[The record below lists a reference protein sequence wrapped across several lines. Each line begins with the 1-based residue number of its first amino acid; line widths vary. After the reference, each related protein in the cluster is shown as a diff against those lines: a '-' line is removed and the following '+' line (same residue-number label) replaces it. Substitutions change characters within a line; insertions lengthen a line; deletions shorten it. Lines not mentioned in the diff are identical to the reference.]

1 MSAQIIEE
9 MRERIDTL
17 EQNLKRFLATEHEGV
32 TFGPEKE
39 YTASELKSEL
49 KYILFILS
57 AMIEYDE
64 DFIAL
69 SDKDKIENNND
80 EIGNISAYL
89 HEINQNLIENNYDKM
104 AYGLNGLKPI
114 VRKYALDSKILLKL
128 IETFK
133 NRANELDIM
142 ISKTQENVDETEK
155 TRKKTEAA
163 MEDID
168 EKTKLAESKFDDIS
182 QKITQLEDQSQQI
195 NILQEKSKNESKK
208 INELLITSNDHKEAI
223 SNFAEQIQQRENELK
238 SQSERTKLHDKKL
251 AEYEVEFKEWKK
263 RCMTEAEDLIKK
275 CREALDYATART
287 VSAAFASRYRYE
299 RHKNN
304 IWWLV
309 IALAASVTAG
319 IVGYFLVAFEQNITV
334 GAFLGRIA
342 VMSVAI
348 SIAWFCASQYVK
360 SKNIQEDYGYKSALA
375 KSIMP
380 FLDQFD
386 DEERRA
392 YLQMVL
398 MQIHQDP
405 LRKKHDVDMPISKI
419 LNMFGRNKKEKNEKN
434 EEDKAEKD
442 PAKDAN

>member
-1 MSAQIIEE
+1 MSAQMIEE

-17 EQNLKRFLATEHEGV
+17 EQNLKRFLVIEHEGV

-39 YTASELKSEL
+39 YTASGLKSEL

-57 AMIEYDE
+57 AMIECDE

-89 HEINQNLIENNYDKM
+89 HEINQNLVENNYDKM

-168 EKTKLAESKFDDIS
+168 EKTKLAESNFNDLS
-182 QKITQLEDQSQQI
+182 QKITQLEEQSQQI
-195 NILQEKSKNESKK
+195 NALQEKSEDESKK
-208 INELLITSNDHKEAI
+208 INELLIASNNNKEAI
-223 SNFAEQIQQRENELK
+223 SNFAEQIQQRENELN
-238 SQSERTKLHDKKL
+238 SQSERTKLYDKKL

-263 RCMTEAEDLIKK
+263 EYMTKAEDLIKK
-275 CREALDYATART
+275 CREALGYTTATGL
-287 VSAAFASRYRYE
+287 SEAFETRYNQE
-299 RHKNN
+299 KSKKNC
-304 IWWLV
+304 WWLV
-309 IALAASVTAG
+309 GVFISALCAIG
-319 IVGYFLVAFEQNITV
+319 IGYFLVGTKTDITM
-334 GAFLGRIA
+334 GSFMGRIA
-342 VMSVAI
+342 IMSVAI
-348 SIAWFCASQYVK
+348 YIIFFCASQYVG
-360 SKNIQEDYGYKSALA
+360 SKNIQEDYGYKSVLA
-375 KSIMP
+375 KSMVG
-380 FLDQFD
+380 FLDKFD
-386 DEERRA
+386 DDERRA

-419 LNMFGRNKKEKNEKN
+419 LNMFGKNKTEKT
-434 EEDKAEKD
+434 EEDKTEKH
-442 PAKDAN
+442 PAKDAD